1 MNILVKD
8 SYRFYIQDGSFC
20 YEEITSYHQT
30 IKLSYRR
37 ENYVEDI
44 EDMLSDLIKIIGQ
57 EFKGIE
63 NLNHVL
69 NILSGLEQYYSLN

>member
-20 YEEITSYHQT
+20 YEEITKYHQIIT
-30 IKLSYRR
+30 LSYRR

-44 EDMLSDLIKIIGQ
+44 EDILSDLIKIIEQ
-57 EFKGIE
+57 EFKDKE
-63 NLNHVL
+63 NLNH
-69 NILSGLEQYYSLN
+69 ILSILAELERYYSLN